1 MIYSKDMKIKLIPW
15 KKIKNEMLKDP
26 EFKKAYD
33 DLQPEF
39 DLIKLMIQKRID
51 EGLTQ
56 KELARR
62 MKTKQSAISR
72 FESGTYNPSLAWIR
86 NAVHALNAKIRI
98 SITS

>member
-1 MIYSKDMKIKLIPW
+1 MKKFRSYQAF
-15 KKIKNEMLKDP
+15 KRRMMRDP

-33 DLQPEF
+33 ELKPEF
-39 DLIKLMIQKRID
+39 ELKRLMIQKRID

-72 FESGTYNPSLAWIR
+72 FESGTYNPSLAWLR
-86 NAVHALNAKIRI
+86 SAADALNAKIRI

>member
-1 MIYSKDMKIKLIPW
+1 MKTLRQF
-15 KKIKNEMLKDP
+15 KKEAFRDP
-26 EFKKAYD
+26 KIKKAYD
-33 DLQPEF
+33 DLKPEL

-86 NAVHALNAKIRI
+86 NAAHALDAKIKI
-98 SITS
+98 SIVS